1 MEPVRSV
8 GRRLRAF
15 GRPRIL
21 PSLFD
26 RHPHAGTAMRRGL
39 GLRVVPIDRILGT
52 ARHPSQNTDDFLPL
66 PRLRGRNW
74 SGRWQRLNRAMEK
87 LATLP
92 PVDLLQVGDEYWVVA
107 GHTRVAAARRH
118 GSVAIDADVVELLL
132 PGVES
137 LEEAPRSVAGSVAAA
152 DELRQAAAGRQSR
165 TAMHRPSIDEVPRAD
180 LLRGEDA
187 LEFPEATD
195 SGRDALPGELAESAN
210 GEPGA

>member
-8 GRRLRAF
+8 GRRLLAL

-26 RHPHAGTAMRRGL
+26 RHPHAGSASRRAL
-39 GLRVVPIDRILGT
+39 GLRVVPIDRIVGT

-74 SGRWQRLNRAMEK
+74 TARWQRLNRATSQ
-87 LATLP
+87 LVTLP
-92 PVDLLQVGDEYWVVA
+92 PVDLLQVGDEYWVVD
-107 GHTRVAAARRH
+107 GHNRVAAARRN

-137 LEEAPRSVAGSVAAA
+137 LDETPHSVAGSVAAA
-152 DELRQAAAGRQSR
+152 DELRQAAVGRQSR
-165 TAMHRPSIDEVPRAD
+165 TALHRPALDSVHRSD
-180 LLRGEDA
+180 LLRGTDA
-187 LEFPEATD
+187 LEFPESTD
-195 SGRDALPGELAESAN
+195 GGIETDAPDGDD
-210 GEPGA
+210 GA